1 MPVDSTNIL
10 ESLKNGL
17 IVSVQAGEGS
27 PLNRPEILAAMA
39 QQATAVPGV
48 VGLRMNEPKNIQSV
62 RHRVSL
68 PIIGIFKAYGADGR
82 VWITPD
88 FEKARRLAE
97 AGANIIALDATDRS
111 RAPGESVREL
121 VEKIHQRLDL
131 PVMADI
137 SSKEEGVAAA
147 EMGVDL
153 VGTTLSGY
161 TRPPFAGP
169 FDPPDLELVAR
180 LAAALRVPVIAEGRY
195 NTPALARQALE
206 AGAYAVV
213 VGSMITRPDMIARSF
228 VQALQGLKR

>member
-1 MPVDSTNIL
+1 MAFDFSTSI
-10 ESLKNGL
+10 EALKGGL
-17 IVSVQAGEGS
+17 IVSVQAGESS
-27 PLNRPEILAAMA
+27 PLNRPEILAALA
-39 QQATAVPGV
+39 RAVVVPGV
-48 VGLRMNEPKNIQSV
+48 VGLRMNAPANIAAARAV
-62 RHRVSL
+62 VAL

-111 RAPGESVREL
+111 RSPGESVREL
-121 VEKIHQRLDL
+121 VEKIHQRLSL
-131 PVMADI
+131 VVMADI
-137 SSKEEGVAAA
+137 SNKEEGVAAA

-161 TRPPFAGP
+161 TCPPFAGP